1 MARRA
6 MLILWKWD
14 ELREKALSHDLVPVK
29 DTPDDVL
36 IRISDDQKDQP
47 DQLIQ
52 AIQEVALNQLKN
64 NKETELLLLIHRS
77 ALSRAFHPKILP
89 DWPQKKIVPFGGGY
103 NYLYYKYETDTGLV
117 NQTGKLVDGDVFIEH
132 IIKDGRSRPK
142 KRRASI
148 LDTDAS
154 GNKSI
159 IPRYFDQVWAYYTHE
174 CKKLIYEFKEE
185 LYIHFAGFRTD
196 VNVPLTELLKGKKD
210 LKRQFNLLCSPYLS
224 EKISVLYQ
232 RNSEVIAKFSELTAF
247 LATEKWSPDYLK
259 LARKKFTHVL
269 NAMPEKIY

>member
-1 MARRA
+1 
-6 MLILWKWD
+6 MLVLWKWD
-14 ELREKALSHDLVPVK
+14 ELRIKDLSHDFVPVK
-29 DTPDDVL
+29 DTPDSVL
-36 IRISDDQKDQP
+36 IRISDEKKDQL
-47 DQLIQ
+47 DKIVQNT
-52 AIQEVALNQLKN
+52 QEAAFNYLGKN
-64 NKETELLLLIHRS
+64 KNANLLLLIHRS
-77 ALSRAFHPKILP
+77 SLTRELHKKILP
-89 DWPQKKIVPFGGGY
+89 DWPQKKIVTFGGG
-103 NYLYYKYETDTGLV
+103 NDYLYYKYETDTGLI
-117 NQTGKLVDGDVFIEH
+117 NQTGNLVEGDIFLEYIIE
-132 IIKDGRSRPK
+132 DGRSRPK

-185 LYIHFAGFRTD
+185 LYIHFAGFRAGE
-196 VNVPLTELLKGKKD
+196 NIPLSDLLNDKKK
-210 LKRQFNLLCSPYLS
+210 LKRQFDLLCSPYLS

-247 LATEKWSPDYLK
+247 LATEKWSPDFLK